1 MRVEK
6 FTYQGSADER
16 LDIILSDLL
25 DDFSRSRVQSLIKD
39 GRVRVAGSTVTKKA
53 EKIPP
58 GTRIQIQIPPPVSSE
73 LAPESIPLD
82 IVYENDD
89 LLVVNKPAGMV
100 VHPGAGH
107 SSGTLVNAV
116 LAYAPEIEGVGGVKR
131 PGLVHRLD
139 KETSGLILLAKNDRA
154 HQFLQEQ
161 FQERKVDKIYQ
172 ALVDGQPPSR
182 KGRVEVAVGR
192 DPMHRQRMAPVLE
205 EDGKMAVSEYF
216 TVKSFQ
222 DHTLLEVHILTGR
235 THQIRVHLAFLDCPV
250 VGDTTYGRKKP
261 SVDIERFFLHAGRLG
276 ITLPGESEKRWFEV
290 DLPPE
295 LERILAELKLE

>member
-6 FTYQGSADER
+6 FTYQGSEDER
-16 LDIILSDLL
+16 LDIILSDLM

-235 THQIRVHLAFLDCPV
+235 THQIRVHMAFLDCPV

-276 ITLPGESEKRWFEV
+276 IILPGESEKRWFEV
-290 DLPPE
+290 DLSPE
-295 LERILAELKLE
+295 LEGILAELKLE

>member
-6 FTYQGSADER
+6 FTYQGNEDER
-16 LDIILSDLL
+16 LDKVLSELL
-25 DDFSRSRVQSLIKD
+25 VDFSRSRVQALIID
-39 GRVRVAGSTVTKKA
+39 GQVRVDGITVTKKA

-58 GTRIQIQIPPPVSSE
+58 GVQLQIQIPPPEPSDLS
-73 LAPESIPLD
+73 PEAIPLD

-89 LLVVNKPAGMV
+89 LLVIDKSAGMV

-182 KGRVEVAVGR
+182 KGRVEVAIGR

-205 EDGKMAVSEYF
+205 EDGKMAVSEYY
-216 TVKSFQ
+216 TVKSFR
-222 DHTLLEVHILTGR
+222 DHTLLEVHLMTGR

-250 VGDTTYGRKKP
+250 VGDRTYGRKKP
-261 SVDIERFFLHAGRLG
+261 SVNIDRFFLHAGRMG
-276 ITLPGESEKRWFEV
+276 IILPGESEKHWFEA

-295 LERILAELKLE
+295 LESILAELE

>member
-6 FTYQGSADER
+6 FTYQGSEDER
-16 LDIILSDLL
+16 LDIILSDLM

-82 IVYENDD
+82 IVFENDD
-89 LLVVNKPAGMV
+89 LLVINKPAGMV

-235 THQIRVHLAFLDCPV
+235 THQIRVHLAFLECPV

-261 SVDIERFFLHAGRLG
+261 SVDIGRFFLHAGRLG

-295 LERILAELKLE
+295 LEGILAELKLE

>member
-6 FTYQGSADER
+6 FTYQGSEDER
-16 LDIILSDLL
+16 LDIILSDLM

-89 LLVVNKPAGMV
+89 LLVINKPAGMV

-235 THQIRVHLAFLDCPV
+235 THQIRVHLAFLECPV

-261 SVDIERFFLHAGRLG
+261 SVDIGRFFLHAGRLG

-295 LERILAELKLE
+295 LEGILAELKLE